1 MQLNQGA
8 AQKRLNDLGIN
19 DIPLIPV
26 HPVNTNVSPDW
37 FSKYR
42 NLCREFMTSLT
53 DSVEEL
59 SFLNLSQDEFM
70 GLLMGKRLPDNISIR
85 FRTPLV
91 WGGKLEIKNLFMCRT
106 FPISNNLDRFII
118 EQYGNDVIWMPNP
131 VKKIYVSAHTIGG
144 GDGGNATE
152 DRLSQIAAQ
161 IAAGRGME

>member
-1 MQLNQGA
+1 MQLNQDA

-42 NLCREFMTSLT
+42 NLCHEFMASLT

-106 FPISNNLDRFII
+106 FPTSNNLDRFII